1 MTFQERAEQLA
12 AEMTLEERALMLCF
26 DSPPVKR
33 LGIPAYHWWNEGL
46 HGVARA
52 GTATMFPQAIAMA
65 AMFDADEMEKIGDII
80 STEARAKFNA
90 SRAEGDYDIYKG
102 LTLWSP
108 NINIF
113 RDCRWGRGQETY
125 GEDPYLT
132 GRLGVRFIR
141 GIQGHGKYLKAAAC
155 AKHFAVHSG
164 PEELRHEFNAVVSP
178 KDLWETYLYAFEECV
193 KEGGVEGVM
202 GAYNRVNGEPCCGS
216 KTLIQE
222 ILRGKWGFGGYY
234 TSDCWAIK
242 DFHEN
247 HKVTKNALESV
258 ALALRTGCDINC
270 GSLYHKIMEAYQAGL
285 VTEEDITRCAVRALR
300 TRLRLGLLADDCE
313 YDQIPYYKVAC
324 REHRAEAIR
333 AAEKSLVLLKN
344 DGVLPLPKTLSSLA
358 VIGPNADS
366 KWPLIANYHGTAPRY
381 VTVLDGIE
389 DLVGSTTRVYYSEG
403 SHTVR
408 DSVEKLA
415 LPDDRISEAVTI
427 AKLADMT
434 VVCVGLDERYEG
446 EQQDIGNRFDEA
458 GSVADKATVRLPD
471 SQIRLLQALIETG
484 RDLVVVNMT
493 GSAVDLQ
500 WLDSTEN
507 VRAILQGWYPGAE
520 GGRAIASVLFGDANP
535 SGKLPITFYRDA
547 AGMPAITDYSMKNRT
562 YRYLESEPLYPFGYG
577 LSYTQFRYS
586 DAAAEY
592 TEAGWSVSV
601 TIENTG
607 RFCGEEVVQVYLKDL
622 ESRYAVRNHALC
634 AFGRVCLAP
643 GEKKQ
648 LTLPI
653 REKAFEIVD
662 EQGQRR
668 LDSHCFRIF
677 VGGSQ
682 PDSRSCSLMG
692 TAPLELTIT
701 RE

>member
-113 RDCRWGRGQETY
+113 RDCRWGRGQDTY

-258 ALALRTGCDINC
+258 ALALKTGCDINC

-300 TRLRLGLLADDCE
+300 TRLRFGQGCGWDFWRTTANM
-313 YDQIPYYKVAC
+313 
-324 REHRAEAIR
+324 IR
-333 AAEKSLVLLKN
+333 F
-344 DGVLPLPKTLSSLA
+344 P
-358 VIGPNADS
+358 I
-366 KWPLIANYHGTAPRY
+366 
-381 VTVLDGIE
+381 
-389 DLVGSTTRVYYSEG
+389 
-403 SHTVR
+403 VR
-408 DSVEKLA
+408 S
-415 LPDDRISEAVTI
+415 
-427 AKLADMT
+427 
-434 VVCVGLDERYEG
+434 
-446 EQQDIGNRFDEA
+446 
-458 GSVADKATVRLPD
+458 
-471 SQIRLLQALIETG
+471 
-484 RDLVVVNMT
+484 
-493 GSAVDLQ
+493 
-500 WLDSTEN
+500 
-507 VRAILQGWYPGAE
+507 
-520 GGRAIASVLFGDANP
+520 
-535 SGKLPITFYRDA
+535 
-547 AGMPAITDYSMKNRT
+547 PA
-562 YRYLESEPLYPFGYG
+562 
-577 LSYTQFRYS
+577 
-586 DAAAEY
+586 
-592 TEAGWSVSV
+592 
-601 TIENTG
+601 ENT
-607 RFCGEEVVQVYLKDL
+607 V
-622 ESRYAVRNHALC
+622 
-634 AFGRVCLAP
+634 
-643 GEKKQ
+643 
-648 LTLPI
+648 
-653 REKAFEIVD
+653 
-662 EQGQRR
+662 QRR
-668 LDSHCFRIF
+668 F
-677 VGGSQ
+677 VQ
-682 PDSRSCSLMG
+682 RKSRWFC
-692 TAPLELTIT
+692 
-701 RE
+701 